1 MRPAI
6 LYSGVMIEGP
16 RAACEAEL
24 PDILHLSNRVFYP
37 DGRIEMGSVL
47 PTLFA
52 ASNAHNLRVV
62 VDDGKP
68 VAMAGMTVNDLRME
82 EIDVRAACFGS
93 VCTLESHRGRGLA
106 AALMDDG
113 VAHAVSQGAS
123 LALISGKRGLYLRMR
138 CIDAG
143 LFRVAEV
150 DGRTRVRGRYEVRQ
164 WEEPDIPALQ
174 ALQSRE
180 AVRFIRGPGEMA
192 ALLRARA
199 MFCRPA
205 RTWVVLE
212 AGRIMA
218 YLCVSGPDDRTG
230 SGIVL
235 SRELA
240 GSREA
245 VLDAAASVL
254 KEEGAER
261 LDVEVPASDGLVA
274 LAAARGMALRAVGRH
289 GTLKVIDRGAFVRAI
304 APRLE
309 RWRHPLPDSL
319 EDLAALV
326 FGSAERQTAGTDAGQ
341 LNAPFPIPL
350 PGYGLNYI

>member
-1 MRPAI
+1 
-6 LYSGVMIEGP
+6 MIEGP
-16 RAACEAEL
+16 RAARLEEL
-24 PDILHLSNRVFYP
+24 PDVIRLSNHVFYP
-37 DGRIEMGSVL
+37 DGRIVMEQVL
-47 PTLFA
+47 PTLFTP
-52 ASNAHNLRVV
+52 SNAHNLRVV
-62 VDDGKP
+62 VEDGKP

-82 EIDVRAACFGS
+82 EVSVRAACFGS

-113 VAHAVSQGAS
+113 IAHAVSQGAS
-123 LALISGKRGLYLRMR
+123 LALISGKRGLYSRMK

-150 DGRTRVRGRYEVRQ
+150 DGRAGIRGKHEVRE
-164 WEEPDIPALQ
+164 WEESDIPAMD
-174 ALQSRE
+174 ALHSRE
-180 AVRFIRGPGEMA
+180 SVRFLRPPGEMA

-212 AGRIMA
+212 AGHITA

-230 SGIVL
+230 PGVVL

-245 VLDAAASVL
+245 VLDAAAAVL
-254 KEEGAER
+254 EAESAQR
-261 LDVEVPASDGLVA
+261 LDIEVPASDELVR
-274 LAAARGMALRAVGRH
+274 LAAERGLAGRVVGRH
-289 GTLKVIDRGAFVRAI
+289 GTLKVVHRAAFLEAI
-304 APRLE
+304 ASRVL
-309 RWRHPLPDSL
+309 RCARPLPEEP
-319 EDLAALV
+319 EDLAAVV
-326 FGSAERQTAGTDAGQ
+326 FGSADRPAPAEPGG
-341 LNAPFPIPL
+341 PFPLPL

>member
-6 LYSGVMIEGP
+6 LYSGAMIEGP
-16 RAACEAEL
+16 RAAREEEL
-24 PDILHLSNRVFYP
+24 PDIVRLSNRVFYP
-37 DGRIEMGSVL
+37 DGRIIMERVL
-47 PTLFA
+47 PTLFCGA
-52 ASNAHNLRVV
+52 NAHNLRVV
-62 VDDGKP
+62 VEDGTP
-68 VAMAGMTVNDLRME
+68 VAMAGMTVNTLRME
-82 EIDVRAACFGS
+82 EVTVQAACFGS

-106 AALMDDG
+106 AALMEDG

-123 LALISGKRGLYLRMR
+123 LALISGKRGLYSRMQ

-143 LFRVAEV
+143 LFRVIEV
-150 DGRTRVRGRYEVRQ
+150 DGRKRPHRSSTAIRPWAEA
-164 WEEPDIPALQ
+164 DIPALE
-174 ALQSRE
+174 ALHSRE
-180 AVRFIRGPGEMA
+180 AVRFVRAPGEMA

-205 RTWVVLE
+205 RSWVVE
-212 AGRIMA
+212 QAGRIAA

-230 SGIVL
+230 PGVVL

-245 VLDAAASVL
+245 VLDAAASIL

-261 LDVEVPASDGLVA
+261 LDVEVPASDELVS
-274 LAAARGMALRAVGRH
+274 LAAARGMTTRTVGRN
-289 GTLKVIDRGAFVRAI
+289 GTLKIIDRGAFLRAI
-304 APRLE
+304 APRVE
-309 RWRHPLPDSL
+309 RWPHALPDIA

-326 FGSAERQTAGTDAGQ
+326 FGSAEHPAPGERGD
-341 LNAPFPIPL
+341 PFPLPL

>member
-16 RAACEAEL
+16 RAAREAEL
-24 PDILHLSNRVFYP
+24 PDIVRLSNRVFYQ
-37 DGRIEMGSVL
+37 DGRIVMERVL
-47 PTLFA
+47 PTLFSGA
-52 ASNAHNLRVV
+52 NAHNLRVV
-62 VDDGKP
+62 VEDGRP
-68 VAMAGMTVNDLRME
+68 VAMAGMTVNTLRME
-82 EIDVRAACFGS
+82 EVTVQVACFGS

-106 AALMDDG
+106 AALMEDG

-123 LALISGKRGLYLRMR
+123 LALISGKRGLYSRMQ

-143 LFRVAEV
+143 LYRVIEV
-150 DGRTRVRGRYEVRQ
+150 DGQSRPRHGRSPAIRPWAEA
-164 WEEPDIPALQ
+164 DSPALE
-174 ALQSRE
+174 ALHGGE
-180 AVRFIRGPGEMA
+180 TVRFVRAPGEMA
-192 ALLRARA
+192 VLLHSRA

-205 RTWVVLE
+205 RTWVVE
-212 AGRIMA
+212 QEGRIVA

-230 SGIVL
+230 PGVVL

-245 VLDAAASVL
+245 VLDAAAAVL

-261 LDVEVPASDGLVA
+261 LGVEVPASDELVS
-274 LAAARGMALRAVGRH
+274 LAAARGMAIRTVGRH
-289 GTLKVIDRGAFVRAI
+289 GTLKVIDRPAFLKAI

-309 RWRHPLPDSL
+309 GWPRPLPEGA

-326 FGSAERQTAGTDAGQ
+326 FGSAERPAPGEPGG
-341 LNAPFPIPL
+341 PFPLPL